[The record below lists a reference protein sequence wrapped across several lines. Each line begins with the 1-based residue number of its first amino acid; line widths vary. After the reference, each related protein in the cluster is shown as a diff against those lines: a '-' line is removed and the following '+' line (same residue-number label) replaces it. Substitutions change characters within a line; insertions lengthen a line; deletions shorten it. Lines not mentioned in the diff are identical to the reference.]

1 MGKKLK
7 IALFC
12 TAIMVSANSLAL
24 ENIKIT
30 KIDVTNLQELTKEY
44 VLENIPVKVG
54 DNYTNKELSD
64 IYVSLRGTGV
74 FTNVNIYPTFNSDNN
89 EVSLVLEVDEVA
101 NAKEELANR
110 QAYINASKRTELLVN
125 SLVVTGND
133 NVDVSELISNSNIK
147 IGDYFTPITVNELAN
162 AIISSGYFQSVVPE
176 VTRNANGKSVDIK
189 LTLLENPKLRNI
201 TIKGVTAF
209 TTEQIKEVS
218 GLKEGQ
224 VINANALNPNIS
236 PILGLYQEVG
246 VITAR
251 IVDVQFKDGDI
262 LLEISE
268 GKIDK
273 VKFEKIAQKQDNK
286 RLSEKQF
293 RLKTKP
299 HVLERMNYLKEGDL
313 LTKQGLTNTIQ
324 EFYKTGLFSSV
335 EPKITGNEK
344 DVNGRNVT
352 FIVEERPTTSING
365 NVAYESKEGFT
376 GGITLA
382 DKNFLGNQ
390 QEISLQTNFGTRG
403 NYDLG
408 FTFFDPW
415 IKGTKR
421 LQVGTNVFFKREKA
435 RKSDLEK
442 DGERP
447 ALLEN
452 VTKISGSYLYGAS
465 VTLGKGVAK
474 NTFITGRPRI
484 YGVKSTNAEETPK
497 VMVDYTLG
505 SISTTLIYDSRNDSY
520 LPMQGFYLSAGYELG
535 YIFRDKSIKHS
546 KIKEVQ
552 DKIKKLYEGNE
563 GKDLKDAYEKYKKAK
578 DDKTQADQLPALKQ
592 KYEDELKKFKDT
604 NASALT
610 LNGVANDTLSHRFFN
625 ILNVDFRAYHR
636 VYKDKNSMA
645 YRVTLGYANEG
656 TPENLMFRVNDGT
669 TLRGYNDEP
678 TNAIFTATAENR
690 TYVNKYIQLV
700 AFGELGLNSKQT
712 GTNTKGLKS
721 YTAFKDIFKKE
732 NVKIDLGIGARI
744 TTPIGIIRLDYAW
757 PLINSSS
764 NKGKF
769 SFGFGQ
775 TF

>member
-1 MGKKLK
+1 MKKKLK

-12 TAIMVSANSLAL
+12 TTIISTNSLAL

-30 KIDVTNLQELTKEY
+30 KIDVKNLKELTKEY
-44 VLENIPVKVG
+44 VIEKIPVKVG

-64 IYVSLRGTGV
+64 IYVSLRSTGV
-74 FTNVNIYPTFNSDNN
+74 FTNVNIYPTFNSDNK
-89 EVSLVLEVDEVA
+89 EVSLLLEVDEVA

-133 NVDVSELISNSNIK
+133 NVDVSEIISHSNIK

-162 AIISSGYFQSVVPE
+162 AIASSGYFQNVTPE

-189 LTLLENPKLRNI
+189 LTLLENPKLRSI
-201 TIKGVTAF
+201 TIKGVKVF
-209 TTEQIKEVS
+209 TTEQIKEVA

-224 VINANALNPNIS
+224 VINANAFNPNIS

-251 IVDVQFKDGDI
+251 IIDVKFKNGDI

-268 GKIDK
+268 GEIDK
-273 VKFEKIAQKQDNK
+273 VKFEKTSQKQDNK

-293 RLKTKP
+293 RLKTKL
-299 HVLERMNYLKEGDL
+299 HVLERMNYLKEGDI

-352 FIVEERPTTSING
+352 FIVEERPTTSINA

-390 QEISLQTNFGTRG
+390 QELSLQTNFGTRG

-408 FTFFDPW
+408 VSFFDPW
-415 IKGTKR
+415 IKGTKK

-435 RKSDLEK
+435 KKSDLDK
-442 DGERP
+442 DGEMP
-447 ALLEN
+447 KELEN
-452 VTKISGSYLYGAS
+452 FKRISGSYIYGAS
-465 VTLGKGVAK
+465 VTLGKGVAR
-474 NTFITGRPRI
+474 NTFITVRPRI
-484 YGVKSTNAEETPK
+484 YGVRSTNATDTPT
-497 VMVDYTLG
+497 VLVDYTLS
-505 SISTTLIYDSRNDSY
+505 SISGTLIYDSRNDSY
-520 LPMQGFYLSAGYELG
+520 LPTQGFYLSAGYEAG
-535 YIFRDKSIKHS
+535 YIFRENSMKPSILNK
-546 KIKEVQ
+546 VQ
-552 DKIKKLYEGNE
+552 EEFKKNSNGESLEKKW
-563 GKDLKDAYEKYKKAK
+563 KDYKKEEEKNMAQNSGQKK
-578 DDKTQADQLPALKQ
+578 DDKNNDKKKQYEEKLKSVKEELQKTFSSNNDKLPTRP
-592 KYEDELKKFKDT
+592 F
-604 NASALT
+604 
-610 LNGVANDTLSHRFFN
+610 H

-636 VYKDKNSMA
+636 VYKDTNSMA
-645 YRVTLGYANEG
+645 YRLTLGYANEG

-690 TYVNKYIQLV
+690 TYVNKYIQLI
-700 AFGELGLNSKQT
+700 AFGELGINSKQIN
-712 GTNTKGLKS
+712 GNTNGVQK
-721 YTAFKDIFKKE
+721 YTEFKYIFNKD
-732 NVKIDLGIGARI
+732 NLKIDIGIGARV
-744 TTPIGIIRLDYAW
+744 TTPIGIMRFDYAW
-757 PLINSSS
+757 PLMPKPK
-764 NKGKF
+764 KGKF